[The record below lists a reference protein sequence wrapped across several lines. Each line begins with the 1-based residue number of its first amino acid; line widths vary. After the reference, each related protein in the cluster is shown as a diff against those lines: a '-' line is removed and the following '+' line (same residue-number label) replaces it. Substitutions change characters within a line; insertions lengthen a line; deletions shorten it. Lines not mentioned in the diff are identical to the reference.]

1 MNRAIILQTNQ
12 LTKFKK
18 DILNK
23 FNQDVINLANSL
35 LKQRTSKR
43 LMDLHKTTYL
53 TSKKTTSFNSQVI
66 CDIQRNVVKSKG
78 GRVKHLTVKFNCPR
92 NCKIFNTKSNF
103 FIELGL
109 YPKKR
114 LAVPIKQNRNYQRYK
129 SLIDNGWTCKTYG
142 LTSNNEIVS
151 FLSKEDT
158 ELFNKPNMLGVDVNS
173 KCFAVSIVS
182 PTGKVLKQTYLG
194 KNIWVKRKKIFER
207 KSLLQSLA
215 DKGNQRAIKKL
226 AQTKHKEANFVK
238 NKIGEVVR
246 DITNLALKYKA
257 DISIENLK
265 RFSPKGKKFNKQVMR
280 IPFYLFRK
288 NLESRCFDKGL
299 ILNITDAYH
308 TSKWCTHCGAVGK
321 GHSSNYSLFKCKC
334 GQVVNSDRKASLAI
348 AIKPLLE
355 RTSHSNQSTF
365 FQFSNRRVPVNGLY
379 RQSEVGINGSVN
391 LNYQPIESPPF

>member
-92 NCKIFNTKSNF
+92 NCKIFKTKSNF

-129 SLIDNGWTCKTYG
+129 SLIDNGWNCKTYG

-226 AQTKHKEANFVK
+226 TQTKHKEANFVK

-280 IPFYLFRK
+280 IPFYLFKK